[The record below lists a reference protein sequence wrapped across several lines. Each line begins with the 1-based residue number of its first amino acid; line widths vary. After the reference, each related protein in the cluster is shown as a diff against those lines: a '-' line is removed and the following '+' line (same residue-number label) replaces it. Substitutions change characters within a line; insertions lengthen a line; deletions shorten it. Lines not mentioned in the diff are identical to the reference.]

1 MSTVAMNDLT
11 RSFIESHPIEAV
23 QALERLA
30 DDEILIEVEDLG
42 TEQLLCVLDDLSPRR
57 ACDLFDRLDR
67 GRQLQLIDK
76 GPPWFTLKIIKPL
89 SSKVR
94 NDLLDTLPRSVRTDI
109 EYLMSFPVDSVA
121 YLVDEAAETLR
132 IDLSVGEAINQL
144 RASPD
149 YKENSIFVVDHESVL
164 IGRVFVKDL
173 ALSSDNDPILKYLE
187 SDVETVE
194 IWESRKSFIER
205 SGDSKEEIIPVID
218 DRRKLLGVLHHEVI
232 HEAAERDVIA
242 NVQTMVGGSKQEN
255 ARSKVS
261 ESIRHRVPWLL
272 INLATTFL
280 AASVIALFEGLIAK
294 FTALAVLLPIVAG
307 QSGNTGSQSM
317 AVTIRSLAL
326 REIGLREWWFLAK
339 KEFLV
344 GVISGVSI
352 ALVCALAVFAW
363 SQSYGLALIIAISM
377 VTALSL
383 ACIAGALVPIMLAR
397 FGVDPATASSII
409 LTTFTDVV
417 GFLSFLGIALLL
429 AFLL

>member
-1 MSTVAMNDLT
+1 MLRVAINDLAC
-11 RSFIESHPIEAV
+11 SFIESHPIEAV
-23 QALERLA
+23 QVLERLT
-30 DDEILIEVEDLG
+30 DEELLTEVEDLG

-67 GRQLQLIDK
+67 DRQLQLVIK

-89 SSKVR
+89 SSEVR
-94 NDLLDTLPRSVRTDI
+94 NNLLETLPSTVRTDI
-109 EYLMSFPVDSVA
+109 EYLTSFPADSVA

-132 IDLSVGEAINQL
+132 VDLSVGEAINQL

-149 YKENSIFVVDHESVL
+149 YRENSIFVVDHESAL
-164 IGRVFVKDL
+164 IGRIFVKDL
-173 ALSSDNDPILKYLE
+173 ALSSDDDPILKYLE

-218 DRRKLLGVLHHEVI
+218 ERRKLLGVLRHDVI
-232 HEAAERDVIA
+232 HEEAERDVIA

-272 INLATTFL
+272 VNLATTFL

-363 SQSYGLALIIAISM
+363 SQSFGLALIIAISM

>member
-1 MSTVAMNDLT
+1 MTLNVMNELARTFLT
-11 RSFIESHPIEAV
+11 SHPAEAI
-23 QALERLA
+23 QSLERLT
-30 DDEILIEVEDLG
+30 DDEILAEVQGLG
-42 TEQLLCVLDDLSPRR
+42 TIHVLNVLDDLSPRR
-57 ACDLFDRLDR
+57 ACDLFGHLDKSM
-67 GRQLQLIDK
+67 QLKLVES
-76 GPPWFTLKIIKPL
+76 GPPWFILKIFKSLAPE
-89 SSKVR
+89 VQT
-94 NDLLDTLPRSVRTDI
+94 DLLSTLPASVNTDI
-109 EYLMSFPVDSVA
+109 DYLLTFPADSIA
-121 YLVDEAAETLR
+121 YLVDEAAESLR
-132 IDLSVGEAINQL
+132 VDLTVGEAINQL
-144 RASPD
+144 RACSD
-149 YKENSIFVVDHESVL
+149 YKENSILVVDHESVL
-164 IGRVFVKDL
+164 IGRIFVKDL
-173 ALSSDNDPILKYLE
+173 AIASHSDPILRYLE
-187 SDVETVE
+187 SDIDTVQ

-205 SGDSKEEIIPVID
+205 SGASKEELIPVVD
-218 DRRKLLGVLHHEVI
+218 ERRKLIGVIHHEVI
-232 HEAAERDVIA
+232 HQAAERDVIA

-261 ESIRHRVPWLL
+261 ESIKHRVPWLM
-272 INLATTFL
+272 INLGTTFL

-383 ACIAGALVPIMLAR
+383 ACVAGALVPIMLAR

>member
-1 MSTVAMNDLT
+1 MKQ
-11 RSFIESHPIEAV
+11 P
-23 QALERLA
+23 
-30 DDEILIEVEDLG
+30 
-42 TEQLLCVLDDLSPRR
+42 
-57 ACDLFDRLDR
+57 
-67 GRQLQLIDK
+67 
-76 GPPWFTLKIIKPL
+76 
-89 SSKVR
+89 
-94 NDLLDTLPRSVRTDI
+94 
-109 EYLMSFPVDSVA
+109 
-121 YLVDEAAETLR
+121 ETLR
-132 IDLSVGEAINQL
+132 VDLSVGEAINQL

-149 YKENSIFVVDHESVL
+149 YRENSIFVVDHESAL
-164 IGRVFVKDL
+164 IGRIFVKDL
-173 ALSSDNDPILKYLE
+173 ALSSDDDPILKYLE

-218 DRRKLLGVLHHEVI
+218 ERRKLLGVLRHDVI
-232 HEAAERDVIA
+232 HEEAERDVIA

-272 INLATTFL
+272 VNLVTTFL

-363 SQSYGLALIIAISM
+363 SQSFGLALIIAISM

>member
-1 MSTVAMNDLT
+1 MSTVAINDLV
-11 RSFIESHPIEAV
+11 RAFIESHPIEAV
-23 QALERLA
+23 QVLERLT
-30 DDEILIEVEDLG
+30 DEELLIEVEDLG
-42 TEQLLCVLDDLSPRR
+42 TEHLFSVLDDLSPRR
-57 ACDLFDRLDR
+57 ASDLFDRLGRD
-67 GRQLQLIDK
+67 RQLQLVENA
-76 GPPWFTLKIIKPL
+76 PPWFTLKIIKPL
-89 SSKVR
+89 SSEVR
-94 NDLLDTLPRSVRTDI
+94 NDLLDTLPGTVRTDI
-109 EYLMSFPVDSVA
+109 EYLISFPADSIA
-121 YLVDEAAETLR
+121 YLVDKAAETLR
-132 IDLSVGEAINQL
+132 VDLSVGDAVNQL
-144 RASPD
+144 RASLD
-149 YKENSIFVVDHESVL
+149 YKENSIFVVDHESAL

-173 ALSSDNDPILKYLE
+173 ALAPDSDPILKYLE
-187 SDVETVE
+187 SDVEKVE
-194 IWESRKSFIER
+194 IWESSKFFIER
-205 SGDSKEEIIPVID
+205 SGDSKEEMIPVID
-218 DRRKLLGVLHHEVI
+218 ERRKLLGVLHHEVI
-232 HEAAERDVIA
+232 HEASERDVIA

-352 ALVCALAVFAW
+352 ALVCALAVFVW

-383 ACIAGALVPIMLAR
+383 ACVAGALVPIMLAR

-417 GFLSFLGIALLL
+417 GFLSFLGIALL

>member
-1 MSTVAMNDLT
+1 MSAIVLNDLA
-11 RSFIESHPIEAV
+11 RSFVESHPSEAV
-23 QALERLA
+23 QVLERLGNE
-30 DDEILIEVEDLG
+30 EILAEVETLG
-42 TEQLLCVLDDLSPRR
+42 TEQLFSVLDDLSPRR
-57 ACDLFDRLDR
+57 AGELFGGLDR
-67 GRQLQLIDK
+67 DRQVQLIEK
-76 GPPWFTLKIIKPL
+76 GPPWFALKIIKPL
-89 SSKVR
+89 ANEVR
-94 NDLLDTLPRSVRTDI
+94 SNLLDTLPSSVKTDI
-109 EYLMSFPVDSVA
+109 NYLITFPAESVA
-121 YLVDEAAETLR
+121 YLVDVAAETLR
-132 IDLSVGEAINQL
+132 VELSVGEAINQL
-144 RASPD
+144 RARSD
-149 YKENSIFVVDHESVL
+149 YKENSIFVVDHESTL

-173 ALSSDNDPILKYLE
+173 ALSSDTDPIVKFLE
-187 SDVETVE
+187 SDIETAE
-194 IWESRKSFIER
+194 IWESRKSLIER
-205 SGDSKEEIIPVID
+205 LGDSTEEIIPVID

-232 HEAAERDVIA
+232 HEAAETEVIA

-255 ARSKVS
+255 AHSKVS
-261 ESIRHRVPWLL
+261 ESIRYRIPWLL

-326 REIGLREWWFLAK
+326 KEIGLREWWFLGK

-352 ALVCALAVFAW
+352 ALVCALAVFMW

-383 ACIAGALVPIMLAR
+383 ACSAGALVPIILAR

-417 GFLSFLGIALLL
+417 GFFSFLGIALML